1 MNRMVAMNLVGS
13 ETQQLNDAYLKMEE
27 DNPLQDKNADR
38 LLEEL
43 QNNSISD
50 IESPRTLSLK
60 DFSFE
65 VYRQDLIDYFE
76 KHKEVFRKMPSGI
89 FSGFRFDDNLFEK
102 IPESLVAVVG
112 YPHRDQGSKKPYS
125 EIYLMC
131 QPVDSRISA
140 TCQELNRAEVLEF
153 LRRNKTL
160 DRFVPEWIEKN
171 NGERLKKLSGIIQK
185 WMESKVPQQ
194 ATAAILQ
201 IAQSRK
207 SILQLP
213 KQEKNAQLLEEK
225 FKKENFDLIVWEYVS
240 K

>member
-1 MNRMVAMNLVGS
+1 MLA
-13 ETQQLNDAYLKMEE
+13 

-50 IESPRTLSLK
+50 IESTTTLSLK

-76 KHKEVFRKMPSGI
+76 RHKELFRKMPNGI
-89 FSGFRFDDNLFEK
+89 FSGFKVEDNLFEQ

-112 YPHRDQGSKKPYS
+112 YPHREAESKKSYR

-131 QPVDSRISA
+131 QPVD
-140 TCQELNRAEVLEF
+140 TKLPTTYKELNRAEILEF
-153 LRRNKTL
+153 LRQNKL
-160 DRFVPEWIEKN
+160 KERFVPDWIETN
-171 NGERLKKLSGIIQK
+171 NDDRLKKLSAIIQQ
-185 WMESKVPQQ
+185 WMESQVPQQ

-201 IAQSRK
+201 IAK
-207 SILQLP
+207 SKKSAQNMP
-213 KQEKNAQLLEEK
+213 KPDKKAQLLEEK